1 MRSQDVDNKIQSV
14 WHMWSVMGVNVVAC
28 VHNQVPLYP
37 LCWWWGP
44 WNIIVGWG
52 ILGGGGVMGFKIEIV
67 WLELEPFDLCDSWMN
82 EGWICVSYDLINCPA
97 KFPSNHINTVDLTVH
112 TPTFGF
118 CSANSETLFY
128 DFTRWTLLLQCH
140 IQEFFSLNIE
150 NTCNWKLVS
159 LTIYGDNWTVTE
171 A

>member
-1 MRSQDVDNKIQSV
+1 MKCYGCQCCGMCPQSGPIV
-14 WHMWSVMGVNVVAC
+14 SIVLVVR
-28 VHNQVPLYP
+28 PLEYYS
-37 LCWWWGP
+37 G
-44 WNIIVGWG
+44 VGWE
-52 ILGGGGVMGFKIEIV
+52 ILGGGGAMGFKIEIV
-67 WLELEPFDLCDSWMN
+67 WLEPFDLCDSWMN